1 MSALTLR
8 YYPYTLELKHQF
20 TVSAY
25 SRATTPIMLVT
36 IKYEN
41 LIGYGEASMPPY
53 LGETQQSAALFL
65 SKVDLSSFNDPLQI
79 DDILDYVDSI
89 APNNNAAKASVDI
102 ALHDLVGKISRKP
115 LYQLWNIDPSETPL
129 TSLTVG
135 IDKPEI
141 VAQKIQESPDFEI
154 IKVKLGSPNDKKI
167 IEAVRSITQLPLM
180 VDVNQGWTDKEHALE
195 MAHWLKDQG
204 VTILEQPLPKEKL
217 KEIEWLSQRSPL
229 PIIADEGIKRM
240 DDLRKYFGI
249 YNGINV
255 KLMKSTGLREAKKML
270 EFTNRQGLIAMIGC
284 MTESSCGVAA
294 ASHLS
299 PLCRFADLDGPFLTK
314 NNPFEDLKVRN
325 GRLEIPYK
333 PGIGVD
339 IKHIL
344 AQ

>member
-1 MSALTLR
+1 MPALTLR

-36 IKYEN
+36 IKYQDF
-41 LIGYGEASMPPY
+41 IGYGEASMPPY
-53 LGETQQSAALFL
+53 LGETQQSVALFL
-65 SKVDLSSFNDPLQI
+65 SKVDLSGFTNPLEI
-79 DDILDYVDSI
+79 DEILDYVDSLE
-89 APNNNAAKASVDI
+89 PENNAAKASIDI
-102 ALHDLVGKISRKP
+102 ALHDLVGKITGKP
-115 LYQLWNIDPSETPL
+115 LYELWNLNPSQTPL

-141 VAQKIQESPDFEI
+141 VAQKIKEAPEFEI
-154 IKVKLGSPNDKKI
+154 IKVKLGTANDKKI
-167 IEAVRSITQLPLM
+167 IEAVRSVTKLPLM
-180 VDVNQGWTDKEHALE
+180 VDVNQGWNIKEQALE
-195 MAHWLKDQG
+195 MAHWLKERG
-204 VTILEQPLPKEKL
+204 VILLEQPLPKEKQKDL
-217 KEIEWLSQRSPL
+217 EWLSKRSPL

-240 DDLRKYFGI
+240 DELQKYWGL

-270 EFTNRQGLIAMIGC
+270 EFTKRQGLITMIGC

-299 PLCRFADLDGPFLTK
+299 PLCQFADLDGPFLTK
-314 NNPFEDLKVRN
+314 NNPFEDLIVKN
-325 GRLEIPYK
+325 GRLQIPYK

-344 AQ
+344 GQ